1 MSNVME
7 KVKQVELDILCEFMR
22 VCDALEVRW
31 YAGCGTALGAIRHG
45 GFIPWDDDIDV
56 LMPRKDYEIFC
67 AKAQP
72 LLKQNF
78 FIQTLDTDEEY
89 CQPFAKLRRSDT
101 TFLEEASAKDNINH
115 GIYIDVFPLD
125 GYPVGWLAEKIFML
139 KRIAYNNFLY
149 QNADINQLSGYRKF
163 FVLLYRMVKGTPT
176 AKEAGYKKEKM
187 VKRIPFDEGKL
198 VSCLIGDIPKRQ
210 AIPSDVYGTG
220 REVVFENITIK
231 VPEKCEYYLTKLY
244 GDYMQLPPVEKR
256 VTLHKCVVI
265 DAEKSYLEYQK

>member
-1 MSNVME
+1 MSDVME
-7 KVKQVELDILCEFMR
+7 KVKQVELDILFEFMR
-22 VCDALEVRW
+22 VCNELEVRW
-31 YAGCGTALGAIRHG
+31 YAGCGTALGAIRHA

-67 AKAQP
+67 AKAQS
-72 LLKQNF
+72 LLKENYF
-78 FIQTLDTDEEY
+78 VQTLDTEEEY
-89 CQPFAKLRRSDT
+89 CQPFAKLRKSDT
-101 TFLEEASAKDNINH
+101 TFLEEASEKDNINH

-139 KRIAYNNFLY
+139 KRIVYNNFLY
-149 QNADINQLSGYRKF
+149 QNADVNQLSGYRKV
-163 FVLLYRMVKGTPT
+163 FVLLYRMVKGTLT

-187 VKRIPFDEGKL
+187 VKKIPFDEGEL

-210 AIPSDVYGTG
+210 AIPSDVYGAG
-220 REVVFENITIK
+220 REVVFENISIK
-231 VPEKCEYYLTKLY
+231 VPEKCEYYLEKLY
-244 GDYMQLPPVEKR
+244 GNYMQLPPEEKR